1 MRALWVRAH
10 ELHPDVRVRARTAKA
25 LQAATV
31 VLLAFMGFLV
41 VTQIRS
47 GRHFREQPEVRTRNL
62 YALATMLRQ
71 EREAR
76 RQLEEEVAALQQRV
90 REFEQTAASGRTA
103 LEALRQQVEEYRM
116 ALGLV
121 PVEGPG
127 VAVRVAE
134 PRTPP
139 RQGPVTVQ
147 YQDLVA
153 VANELWAAGAEALA
167 VNGQRVVATSG
178 FSQVGGTILVNL
190 RRLQPPYVLEAIGDP
205 ATLEGALNI
214 RGGVVEG
221 LRGLGLDVRVERR
234 ERVRLPAFRGRFKF
248 DYARP
253 VP

>member
-1 MRALWVRAH
+1 VRALWVRAA
-10 ELHPDVRVRARTAKA
+10 HPRPDLGVHAPSARALR
-25 LQAATV
+25 AATV

-41 VTQIRS
+41 VTQVRS

-62 YALATMLRQ
+62 YALAAMLRQ

-76 RQLEEEVAALQQRV
+76 RQLEEELAALQQKV
-90 REFEQTAASGRTA
+90 REFEQTAASGRTT
-103 LEALRQQVEEYRM
+103 LEALRQQVEEYRL

-134 PRTPP
+134 PRSA
-139 RQGPVTVQ
+139 RRGPVTVQ
-147 YQDLVA
+147 FQDLVA
-153 VANELWAAGAEALA
+153 VANELWAAGAEAVA
-167 VNGQRVVATSG
+167 VNGERVVATSG

-190 RRLQPPYVLEAIGDP
+190 RRLEPPYVVEAIGDP

-221 LRGLGLDVRVERR
+221 LRGLGLEVRVERR
-234 ERVRLPAFRGRFKF
+234 ERVRLPAFRGRFRF
-248 DYARP
+248 EHARP

>member
-1 MRALWVRAH
+1 MG
-10 ELHPDVRVRARTAKA
+10 A
-25 LQAATV
+25 LQAAAV
-31 VLLAFMGFLV
+31 VLLALMGFLV
-41 VTQIRS
+41 VIQVRAT
-47 GRHFREQPEVRTRNL
+47 RHFREQPEVRTRNL
-62 YALATMLRQ
+62 YALAAMLRQ

-76 RQLEEEVAALQQRV
+76 RQLEEQLAALHARV
-90 REFEQTAASGRTA
+90 REFEQAAATGRTA
-103 LEALRQQVEEYRM
+103 LESLRRQVEEYRL

-127 VAVRVAE
+127 VVVRLAE
-134 PRTPP
+134 GPARPG
-139 RQGPVTVQ
+139 QGASVVQ

-153 VANELWAAGAEALA
+153 VANELWAAGAEAVG

-190 RRLQPPYVLEAIGDP
+190 RRLQPPFVLEAIGDP

-234 ERVRLPAFRGRFKF
+234 ERIRLPAFQGAFRFEH
-248 DYARP
+248 ARP
-253 VP
+253 AP

>member
-1 MRALWVRAH
+1 VG
-10 ELHPDVRVRARTAKA
+10 T
-25 LQAATV
+25 LQAAAV
-31 VLLAFMGFLV
+31 VLLALMGFLV
-41 VTQIRS
+41 VTQVRAT
-47 GRHFREQPEVRTRNL
+47 RHFREQPEVRTRNL
-62 YALATMLRQ
+62 YALAAMLRQ

-76 RQLEEEVAALQQRV
+76 RQLEEQLAALQAQV
-90 REFEQTAASGRTA
+90 REFEQAAATGRTA
-103 LEALRQQVEEYRM
+103 LEALRRQVEEYRV

-127 VAVRVAE
+127 VVVRVAE
-134 PRTPP
+134 GPARPG
-139 RQGPVTVQ
+139 QGAAVVQ

-153 VANELWAAGAEALA
+153 VANELWAAGAEAVG

-190 RRLQPPYVLEAIGDP
+190 RRLQPPFVVEAIGDP

-234 ERVRLPAFRGRFKF
+234 DRIRLPAFQGGFKF
-248 DYARP
+248 EHARP

>member
-1 MRALWVRAH
+1 MRALRLVPVDGSGRT
-10 ELHPDVRVRARTAKA
+10 DRARSIAA
-25 LQAATV
+25 LQAAAV
-31 VLLAFMGFLV
+31 VLLALMGFLL
-41 VTQIRS
+41 VTQVRAT
-47 GRHFREQPEVRTRNL
+47 RHLREQPEVRTRNL

-76 RQLEEEVAALQQRV
+76 RQLEVQLEELQRRV
-90 REFEQTAASGRTA
+90 REFEQAAASGRTA
-103 LEALRQQVEEYRM
+103 LEALRRQVEEYRL

-127 VAVRVAE
+127 VVVHVAE
-134 PRTPP
+134 PQP
-139 RQGPVTVQ
+139 RPAQGSAAVQ

-153 VANELWAAGAEALA
+153 VANELWAAGAEAVA

-190 RRLQPPYVLEAIGDP
+190 RRLSPPFVVEAIGEP

-221 LRGLGLDVRVERR
+221 LRGLGLDIRVERR
-234 ERVRLPAFRGRFKF
+234 NRIRLPAFQGGFQF
-248 DYARP
+248 EHARP
-253 VP
+253 AP

>member
-1 MRALWVRAH
+1 
-10 ELHPDVRVRARTAKA
+10 VRVLRLVPTDAPARGGRARSVAA
-25 LQAATV
+25 LQIAAV
-31 VLLAFMGFLV
+31 VLLALMGFLL
-41 VTQIRS
+41 VTQVRAT
-47 GRHFREQPEVRTRNL
+47 RHFREQPEVRTRNL
-62 YALATMLRQ
+62 YALAAMLRQ

-76 RQLEEEVAALQQRV
+76 RQLEAQLVELQGRV
-90 REFEQTAASGRTA
+90 REFEQAAASGRTA
-103 LEALRQQVEEYRM
+103 LEALRHQVEEYRL

-127 VAVRVAE
+127 VAVHVAE
-134 PRTPP
+134 PRAP
-139 RQGPVTVQ
+139 RSRGPAAVQ

-153 VANELWAAGAEALA
+153 VTNELWAAGAEAVA

-190 RRLQPPYVLEAIGDP
+190 RRLSPPFLVEAIGDP

-234 ERVRLPAFRGRFKF
+234 DRIRLPAYQGGFQFEH
-248 DYARP
+248 ARP
-253 VP
+253 TP